1 MLNDIQNLRF
11 IIWTAC
17 TQIQNSLFSFNIAI
31 SSTPK
36 ETDGLTM
43 IATRL
48 VKIQRKKT
56 TYDTILPMRH
66 VQKMPIDTIVR

>member
-1 MLNDIQNLRF
+1 MNYQLSFRMLNDIQHLRF

-48 VKIQRKKT
+48 VKIQRKK
-56 TYDTILPMRH
+56 RR
-66 VQKMPIDTIVR
+66 QKIKSQECY